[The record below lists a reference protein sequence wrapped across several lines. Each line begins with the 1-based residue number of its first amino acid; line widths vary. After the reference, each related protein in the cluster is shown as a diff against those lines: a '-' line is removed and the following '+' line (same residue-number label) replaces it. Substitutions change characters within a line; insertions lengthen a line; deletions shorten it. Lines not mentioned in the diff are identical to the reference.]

1 MTEPFAGAAPRS
13 IIARWQQIFPGAGPP
28 DAPATA
34 LESTAGHK
42 WEIPELFV
50 RADPAERR
58 SLDLLCVAL
67 IGCRPADDD
76 TPDVRLVVLGPQQ
89 LRAQSAPSLTGLTV
103 LDVALGGGQAG
114 ASWISI
120 GLLRMRRRA
129 RISQITGSISELGR
143 VLDYRHDPLGSHAV
157 AHAVCAR
164 LTILTATTGVRVSV
178 TGSVDLTATPGDDR
192 DAYFVLPARD
202 PARSGNPGP
211 QPEPLRRADRLPP
224 AIREND
230 FITLRFG
237 KPRARRTKVRSV
249 LDLRR
254 EHALVEIGA
263 SLDDLPQD
271 ESYAV
276 RITRV
281 RQDARAKA
289 IMLAA
294 ADGEDRSAVAV
305 CRAALAVPQGWD
317 AFRDGLA
324 SRITTVGDFWHVD
337 DVLAAAIADPSAAA
351 PAGPVPAAAL
361 AVRVGL
367 DGRLDQ
373 LLGLRPSRLSKDQL
387 MAVTPVVLEVADDLV
402 PHVDSSQDEG
412 RFLDGLI
419 PAMRDRIKAE
429 TGVTVPGVRVR
440 GDPALPPGGFRILID
455 EVPALTGQTPAEAEY
470 VVHACEAAPRDDEQP
485 TPIHPVTG
493 APGAWVIRRAEPAGT
508 EETFAAPHYLIHQL
522 TLILRARLTELF
534 GPQELGT
541 LVGEWVAEDEQGL
554 VPAILPDQIAR
565 LRLTW
570 ILQALMADG
579 LPIKDWR
586 AILSAIRA
594 AGGTTV
600 DLPRLR
606 RAARRALRAQLP
618 GRQDD
623 SRRHHLPAALESQL
637 LAPPDAGAWDD
648 THQRHFHLLTWI
660 RDTVVSFG
668 PLITIVTSSEEAREM
683 TAAAARN
690 QHAFVT
696 TLTDDELPQ

>member
-1 MTEPFAGAAPRS
+1 MTEPSPRS
-13 IIARWQQIFPGAGPP
+13 IIAQWQRIFPGVGPP
-28 DAPATA
+28 DEPAAAPESAT
-34 LESTAGHK
+34 GHE

-67 IGCRPADDD
+67 VGPTSD

-103 LDVALGGGQAG
+103 LDVALGGGEAG

-143 VLDYRHDPLGSHAV
+143 VLDYQRDPLGSHAV
-157 AHAVCAR
+157 ARAVCAR

-178 TGSVDLTATPGDDR
+178 AGYVARTAMPGDDR
-192 DAYFVLPARD
+192 DANFVLPAR
-202 PARSGNPGP
+202 SGNTA
-211 QPEPLRRADRLPP
+211 PEPLRRVDRLPP

-237 KPRARRTKVRSV
+237 RPRPRRTKVRSV

-281 RQDARAKA
+281 RQDARAKS
-289 IMLAA
+289 IVLAA
-294 ADGEDRSAVAV
+294 ADGEFRSAVAV
-305 CRAALAVPQGWD
+305 CRAALAVPHGWD

-337 DVLAAAIADPSAAA
+337 DVLAAAIADQFAGA
-351 PAGPVPAAAL
+351 PAGPVPETAL
-361 AVRVGL
+361 AVRAGL

-387 MAVTPVVLEVADDLV
+387 MAVTPVVLEVADDLI
-402 PHVDSSQDEG
+402 PQVDSSQDEG

-419 PAMRDRIKAE
+419 PAMRDQIKAD

-440 GDPALPPGGFRILID
+440 GDPGLPPGGFRILID
-455 EVPALTGQTPAEAEY
+455 EVPALTGQTPAEAAY
-470 VVHACEAAPRDDEQP
+470 VVHASEAPPRDDEQP

-493 APGAWVIRRAEPAGT
+493 APGAWVIRRAEPGGPEA
-508 EETFAAPHYLIHQL
+508 TFAAPHYLIQQL
-522 TLILRARLTELF
+522 TLVLRARLTELF

-541 LVGEWVAEDEQGL
+541 LLSEWVAEDEQKL
-554 VPAILPDQIAR
+554 VPATLPDQIAR

-570 ILQALMADG
+570 ILQALFADG
-579 LPIKDWR
+579 LPIKDWP

-600 DLPRLR
+600 ELPRLR
-606 RAARRALRAQLP
+606 RAVRRALRAHLP

-623 SRRHHLPAALESQL
+623 SRRHHLPAELESQL
-637 LAPPDAGAWDD
+637 LAPPEPDAWDG
-648 THQRHFHLLTWI
+648 THQLHFQLLTWI
-660 RDTVVSFG
+660 HDTVVSFG
-668 PLITIVTSSEEAREM
+668 PLITIVTRSEEAREM
-683 TAAAARN
+683 TAAAART
-690 QHAFVT
+690 QHAFVN